1 MEINTIA
8 VDLAKNVFQVHGF
21 CGTGERVLVKR
32 IGRSGFERLMRELPV
47 RCAVVMEACGSGHY
61 WGRFLQGLGYW
72 VRLLPPQHV
81 RAYVV
86 GNKTDGK
93 DADAIYQASG
103 RRDLRAVPV
112 KTVAQQDG
120 LLAHRLRE
128 RRKKARVA
136 LMNQVR
142 GFLAER
148 GRVCGRGSA
157 ALRRLVQDVLAG
169 PAAGEVTAYLLE
181 QLAALWEEWG
191 QLDEQIAAAERM
203 IGEHFRSTAACQQAA
218 EVEGIGPIT
227 ASAVVAL
234 VGDARSFRNGRQMA
248 AWVGVTPKE
257 HSSGETR
264 RLGGMTK
271 RGDAYLRTLLVHGA
285 RAAVRSALRKDDPR
299 SRWIRALVQRR
310 GHNKAVVAVANK
322 NVRILWAMLTSGE
335 CYRGQQLPTQ

>member
-8 VDLAKNVFQVHGF
+8 VDLAKNVFQAHGF
-21 CGTGERVLVKR
+21 SGAGERVLVKR
-32 IGRSGFERLMRELPV
+32 VSRSRFEGLMRELPV
-47 RCAVVMEACGSGHY
+47 GGEVVMEACGSGHF
-61 WGRFLQGLGYW
+61 WGRFLQGLGYR
-72 VRLLPPQHV
+72 VRLIPPQHV

-93 DADAIYQASG
+93 DADAIYQASR

-112 KTVAQQDG
+112 KTVAQQDW
-120 LLAHRLRE
+120 LLAHRMRE

-148 GRVCGRGSA
+148 GWVCGRGVA
-157 ALRRLVQDVLAG
+157 ALRQLVQDILAR
-169 PAAGEVTAYLLE
+169 PAAGEVTDYFLK
-181 QLAALWEEWG
+181 QLAVLWEEWR
-191 QLDEQIAAAERM
+191 QLDGQMADAERA
-203 IGEHFRSTAACQQAA
+203 IAEHFRSTVACQHIA

-227 ASAVVAL
+227 ASAAVAM

-248 AWVGVTPKE
+248 AWIGVTPKE

-271 RGDAYLRTLLVHGA
+271 RGDPYLRTLLVHGA

-299 SRWIRALVQRR
+299 SRWIAALVQRR

-322 NVRILWAMLTSGE
+322 NVRIVWAMLTTGE
-335 CYRGQQLPTQ
+335 CYRPATATV